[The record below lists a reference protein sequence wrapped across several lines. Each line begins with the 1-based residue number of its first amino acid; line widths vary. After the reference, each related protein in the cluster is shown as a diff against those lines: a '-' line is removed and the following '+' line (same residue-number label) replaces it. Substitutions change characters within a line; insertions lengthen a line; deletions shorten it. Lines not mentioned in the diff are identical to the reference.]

1 MYAGALILLFGTPIA
16 LGSWWGILMVIP
28 MAFVLVLRLLDEEKF
43 LQHGLP
49 GYTDYCRRVKF
60 RLAPMIW

>member
-43 LQHGLP
+43 LRQGLP